1 MIDDAGDI
9 VARTKARLRLAKAHG
24 EMGCTQT
31 AERSLRKIVADAAR
45 PNVDATAMSA
55 AREALA
61 YLKILKARRVE
72 AKQKFGKM
80 FKSTDGFYKEEE
92 QDRFRKQAKLDAELR
107 TQAHVNHG
115 RQTAHVAAS
124 MEMSQHLD
132 WRLFC
137 VFCRC
142 LRKSP
147 TYTPSLKVQDP
158 QRAD

>member
-80 FKSTDGFYKEEE
+80 FESTDGFYKEEE
-92 QDRFRKQAKLDAELR
+92 K
-107 TQAHVNHG
+107 
-115 RQTAHVAAS
+115 
-124 MEMSQHLD
+124 
-132 WRLFC
+132 
-137 VFCRC
+137 
-142 LRKSP
+142 
-147 TYTPSLKVQDP
+147 
-158 QRAD
+158 